1 MNHPFSFF
9 HHLFT
14 NHHHPTTASTKNTV
28 MDADKSFEN
37 NRDSEG
43 ECHRMIGRKY
53 LGKNLSFTALK
64 TTSDGVSVARKIGRL
79 NEAFVART
87 ASRGLKSGNVGQGSV
102 REGSRENMVRGGI
115 VQDAVRRE
123 IWSGCGDEF
132 VVEFRES
139 TMRENW
145 GRDRSVLVPLMI
157 LREVWV
163 GMCILQ
169 LYHRLHNLFSFEDA
183 SKKMLLLRAFQLLP
197 AMCDRT
203 LEEKEPGNSEV

>member
-1 MNHPFSFF
+1 
-9 HHLFT
+9 
-14 NHHHPTTASTKNTV
+14 
-28 MDADKSFEN
+28 
-37 NRDSEG
+37 
-43 ECHRMIGRKY
+43 MIGRKY